1 MSEIDGL
8 VAFSILMENND
19 GILGKSPSYIK
30 EKYDFCTKIENP
42 KSMLDNTNTAKFNKY
57 MELWF
62 REDD

>member
-30 EKYDFCTKIENP
+30 EKYVFCTEMDHP
-42 KSMLDNTNTAKFNKY
+42 EQMLDDTNKAKFDKY
-57 MELWF
+57 IDLWF
-62 REDD
+62 DEAE